1 MHFIAAPLSEHRASL
16 AFQAALRAP
25 ERDPVRELFFSV
37 RDKATEEAMGICSI
51 QRIDPLHRRAEI
63 GLMLH
68 PNAQRA
74 GLGKE
79 VVEALTRE
87 ALATLPVTEIW
98 AQYSTDNDAAA
109 ALFRKLGFQV
119 MRQEAVAGHATQVR
133 KQTWSLYSSGDRASS
148 QGMSSIVMSDP
159 STAKK
164 GD

>member
-1 MHFIAAPLSEHRASL
+1 MR
-16 AFQAALRAP
+16 
-25 ERDPVRELFFSV
+25 PVRRGPLASGG
-37 RDKATEEAMGICSI
+37 DCSF
-51 QRIDPLHRRAEI
+51 DRAL
-63 GLMLH
+63 GLS
-68 PNAQRA
+68 
-74 GLGKE
+74 LGTPIRL
-79 VVEALTRE
+79 ADS
-87 ALATLPVTEIW
+87 LATLPVTEIW

-159 STAKK
+159 SPAKK